1 MQGEAAVKSEDHV
14 RMQLRRSLL
23 RTHKELARHAQMADE
38 PALIEND
45 ENVFAAAFN
54 TADAAPPQARSKLL
68 RRKVLV
74 DDGGVPHLHILDA
87 PAQNLRPQTAA
98 DGFNFWQLRHQIFSI
113 SCQLKPALRSTLR
126 GTLSLSASSM
136 HSRTTRLSPSAS
148 SRETSKISSS

>member
-1 MQGEAAVKSEDHV
+1 MQGEAAFEQKDQMRVLV
-14 RMQLRRSLL
+14 RRLRL
-23 RTHKELARHAQMADE
+23 RAHEKLAGHAQVTDK
-38 PALIEND
+38 PTVIKNKQD
-45 ENVFAAAFN
+45 VFAAAFN
-54 TADAAPPQARSKLL
+54 IADAAPPQARSKLL

-74 DDGGVPHLHILDA
+74 DDGGVPHVHILDT
-87 PAQNLRPQTAA
+87 PAQNLRPQTAT

-136 HSRTTRLSPSAS
+136 HLRTTRLSPSAS